1 MSAHSQYGEDKDI
14 LGFFGDHVGR
24 FLDVGA
30 HDGQTFSNTGQ
41 LAERGWSG
49 VCVEPS
55 PSIFRHL
62 IENHKGRPIE
72 LVNAA
77 IAVESKLVRFWDNNG
92 DAMSTLSQDHKAK
105 WVGYP
110 FHDMW
115 LKPIT
120 WDDLLSVLPGP
131 YDFLNIDV
139 EGINAEVALFA
150 PLDAIG
156 ARMICLE
163 DDLGNRREEVLSKFR
178 AHGYKAR
185 QVGLNILFAR

>member
-1 MSAHSQYGEDKDI
+1 MKYAQYGEDKDI
-14 LGFFGDHVGR
+14 LKFFGDYVGR

-30 HDGQTFSNTGQ
+30 HDGITFSNTAR

-55 PSIFRHL
+55 PSTFIHL

-77 IAVESKLVRFWDNNG
+77 IAPESKLMRFWDSGG
-92 DAMSTLSQDHKAK
+92 DALSTLTEAHRDK
-105 WVGYP
+105 WAGYP
-110 FHDMW
+110 FRGMW

-163 DDLGNRREEVLSKFR
+163 DDLGNRRDEVLSKFR
-178 AHGYKAR
+178 AQGYKAR
-185 QVGLNILFAR
+185 QVGANILFAR